1 MRFNDFDPDF
11 ALLRFGDGR
20 PFKVDANEAAFL
32 PDRVY
37 EFNEQLFQLLT
48 AAFEKKDTDLLESL
62 WAAAHRRFPPAE
74 SGGMQVVS
82 PSASTDADPLP
93 PNDLRG

>member
-11 ALLRFGDGR
+11 ALLRFADGR
-20 PFKVDANEAAFL
+20 PFKVDAKEAAFL

-48 AAFEKKDTDLLESL
+48 AAFEKKDTEALESL
-62 WAAAHRRFPPAE
+62 WAAAHRRFPPSE
-74 SGGMQVVS
+74 SGGIAAVA
-82 PSASTDADPLP
+82 PG
-93 PNDLRG
+93 R